1 MIAFKTKQAQSYTDS
16 DLKAHS
22 RVIIAAVTEINIDI
36 IQDLYRVFWNYFYI
50 DQVDGEDE
58 MIKAFPNKP
67 GTVKMYTRQKVWDY
81 HTANSSITGVL
92 PDVIDAIF
100 FKSLKK
106 QVVDD
111 GILGLGAS
119 DWEAHNA

>member
-1 MIAFKTKQAQSYTDS
+1 MIAFKTKQAQTYTDG
-16 DLKAHS
+16 DLNSNS
-22 RVIIAAVTEINIDI
+22 RVIIAAVTEINIDM
-36 IQDLYRVFWNYFYI
+36 IQDLYRIYWNYFYI
-50 DQVDGEDE
+50 EEIDGENE
-58 MIKAFPNKP
+58 MVKLFPKKP
-67 GTVKMYTRQKVWDY
+67 GTPKMYTRQKVWDY

-92 PDVIDAIF
+92 PDVIEAIF

-111 GILGLGAS
+111 GILGLSAA